1 MKTTPLGRLT
11 TVTLCALLAACGV
24 SNDSPAPNEVADA
37 LSSEN
42 ATASETSSSASAS
55 GSTPSFSLAWSEY
68 PSWSIFA
75 VAEADGL
82 INGKPGEMGSLE
94 EKWKVDVVLH
104 ESDYDTCITMYGSQ
118 NVDAACL
125 TNMDALNPSLSRA
138 SSMILPTSTSHGA
151 DACIVVDT
159 IQTIEDLKGK
169 NIYGLEK
176 SVSEYCFVRNLEINA
191 QKEKDYSF
199 SNMDPAAAAAALQ
212 QKQAGIEAIMVWN
225 PFVMETLAKR
235 SDVKVLF
242 DSTAIPQ
249 EIVDGV
255 IMSQES
261 LKKEGGAAF
270 ACAIIEAFYTTTAK
284 LNAPDTREAT
294 LTALGEKFSGL
305 DSEAMNQI
313 VHQTKFLSSPGQAIA
328 LFGSAELKATMD
340 KVVTFCV
347 DHEIT
352 GRAPTLSFAQPAA
365 DTELAF
371 DAQYIKK
378 FRSPNP

>member
-1 MKTTPLGRLT
+1 
-11 TVTLCALLAACGV
+11 
-24 SNDSPAPNEVADA
+24 
-37 LSSEN
+37 
-42 ATASETSSSASAS
+42 
-55 GSTPSFSLAWSEY
+55 
-68 PSWSIFA
+68 
-75 VAEADGL
+75 
-82 INGKPGEMGSLE
+82 
-94 EKWKVDVVLH
+94 
-104 ESDYDTCITMYGSQ
+104 
-118 NVDAACL
+118 
-125 TNMDALNPSLSRA
+125 
-138 SSMILPTSTSHGA
+138 
-151 DACIVVDT
+151 
-159 IQTIEDLKGK
+159 
-169 NIYGLEK
+169 
-176 SVSEYCFVRNLEINA
+176 
-191 QKEKDYSF
+191 
-199 SNMDPAAAAAALQ
+199 
-212 QKQAGIEAIMVWN
+212 MVWN

-261 LKKEGGAAF
+261 LKKKGGAAF
-270 ACAIIEAFYTTTAK
+270 ASAIIEAFYTTTAK
-284 LNAPDTREAT
+284 LNAPDAREAT

-328 LFGSAELKATMD
+328 LFGSDELKATMD
-340 KVVTFCV
+340 KVVSFCV

>member
-1 MKTTPLGRLT
+1 
-11 TVTLCALLAACGV
+11 LAACGV
-24 SNDSPAPNEVADA
+24 SNESPIPIEIADA
-37 LSSEN
+37 LNSEN
-42 ATASETSSSASAS
+42 ATASENSSSASAS
-55 GSTPSFSLAWSEY
+55 GVTPSFSLAWSEY

-169 NIYGLEK
+169 NVYGLEK

-199 SNMDPAAAAAALQ
+199 SNMDPAAAAAAH
-212 QKQAGIEAIMVWN
+212 AVAVEY
-225 PFVMETLAKR
+225 FVHPRVEGDASGKC
-235 SDVKVLF
+235 F
-242 DSTAIPQ
+242 STEVCPLRNLNFFFFGR
-249 EIVDGV
+249 EGDGRHR
-255 IMSQES
+255 ILS
-261 LKKEGGAAF
+261 LKV
-270 ACAIIEAFYTTTAK
+270 
-284 LNAPDTREAT
+284 P
-294 LTALGEKFSGL
+294 
-305 DSEAMNQI
+305 
-313 VHQTKFLSSPGQAIA
+313 
-328 LFGSAELKATMD
+328 
-340 KVVTFCV
+340 
-347 DHEIT
+347 
-352 GRAPTLSFAQPAA
+352 
-365 DTELAF
+365 
-371 DAQYIKK
+371 
-378 FRSPNP
+378 